1 MKHTDRMSDSA
12 YPTASRGLSDPAL
25 PADDGTEDEMDSKS
39 ADAAPARRPR
49 QFEPEQG
56 DGSVVRLAPRAFL
69 KSRRAPQAP
78 NGTAPPGDDDDPG
91 PAAA

>member
-12 YPTASRGLSDPAL
+12 NPSASRGFSDPAL
-25 PADDGTEDEMDSKS
+25 PADNGNEDEMNSKS
-39 ADAAPARRPR
+39 ADAAPARSPR

-56 DGSVVRLAPRAFL
+56 DGSVVRLAQRAFL
-69 KSRRAPQAP
+69 KPRRAPQVP
-78 NGTAPPGDDDDPG
+78 NGTALPGDDDDPG